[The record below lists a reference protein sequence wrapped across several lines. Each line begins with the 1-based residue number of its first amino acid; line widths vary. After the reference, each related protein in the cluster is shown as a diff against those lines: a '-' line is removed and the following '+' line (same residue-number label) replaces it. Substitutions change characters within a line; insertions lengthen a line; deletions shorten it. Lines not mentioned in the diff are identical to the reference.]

1 MSLVI
6 ANAASQRRFS
16 CSQTHLNISGWSLD
30 CDAPTL
36 PIWYRY
42 SHPISSARLRN
53 YALHNKSSPLPK
65 YSICGLIGAI
75 RYWLDGRLYAPDSV
89 SASAS
94 YACANQ
100 VSETDSPTVRRLRHS
115 GLQSASPFPTAEHGL
130 PRAFSD
136 DSTTIARPRY
146 YRMSDSPHRRTKFPR
161 TNKRM

>member
-100 VSETDSPTVRRLRHS
+100 VSETDSPTVR
-115 GLQSASPFPTAEHGL
+115 
-130 PRAFSD
+130 
-136 DSTTIARPRY
+136 IAL
-146 YRMSDSPHRRTKFPR
+146 SDSGTWIAPCVFWWLYDNRPSTILSDVRFATSTNEIPPHK
-161 TNKRM
+161 